1 MKHNHLAACIAA
13 TTALTLGAAAAAPAV
28 SPDVR
33 VRPMHVKGSQVRYP
47 RLVAL
52 PNAAVQKQVNAFLA
66 QRETEREQN
75 RVECRNTFRDTHQK
89 SGKQSFNVAIDV
101 SYLSER
107 YLSLDVR
114 QSEYCGG
121 PYPDVDVPDPLTIDL
136 TRGAA
141 LDWKAVFKP
150 GVLPDPQG
158 NGKIAPRLL
167 AMYQARYAS
176 AGSKDPAC
184 QAAVKTALNQLML
197 WLDAKKGLVVWPDFP
212 HAAQAC
218 AIEIAFS
225 PEEVAP
231 LVGAPTFLADLKA
244 TAAGDA
250 TADKDGAR

>member
-1 MKHNHLAACIAA
+1 MKHNHLAAAA
-13 TTALTLGAAAAAPAV
+13 SIALTLGATAAAPAV
-28 SPDVR
+28 SSDVR
-33 VRPMHVKGSQVRYP
+33 VRPMHSKGSQVRYP
-47 RLVAL
+47 RLVAF
-52 PNAAVQKQVNAFLA
+52 PNPAVQKQVNALLA
-66 QRETEREQN
+66 QREAEREQN
-75 RVECRNTFRDTHQK
+75 RMECRNTFRDTHHK

-101 SYLSER
+101 SYLSQH
-107 YLSLDVR
+107 YLSLDIR

-136 TRGAA
+136 TKGAA

-158 NGKIAPRLL
+158 NGKVTPQLL

-184 QAAVKTALNQLML
+184 QAAVKTALSQLIL
-197 WLDAKKGLVVWPDFP
+197 RLDAKKGLVVWPDFP

-218 AIEIAFS
+218 AVEIAFS
-225 PEEVAP
+225 PDEVAP
-231 LVGAPTFLADLKA
+231 LVGAPTFLADLKT

-250 TADKDGAR
+250 TANKGGAR